1 MDFLSYRCHE
11 WKSDEYIYGIMSKD
25 HKYKTM
31 SKQKAAPMSN
41 RIKYRLTKLYQPY
54 NIELAD
60 ILGDRR
66 YLWEDGF

>member
-1 MDFLSYRCHE
+1 MNENLMN
-11 WKSDEYIYGIMSKD
+11 IYGIMSKD

-41 RIKYRLTKLYQPY
+41 RSNDLLTKLYQPY
-54 NIELAD
+54 NTELAD

>member
-1 MDFLSYRCHE
+1 MNENLMN
-11 WKSDEYIYGIMSKD
+11 IYGIMSKD
-25 HKYKTM
+25 HKYTTM

-41 RIKYRLTKLYQPY
+41 RLKDLLTKLYQPY